1 MNKEMKTK
9 LYRAASRGHAN
20 YGWLNTNY
28 SFSFADYYNPE
39 RIHFGNLRVL
49 NDDIITAENGFG
61 KHPHDNMEII
71 TVPIFGKL
79 THKDSMGHEQQIGE
93 NEVQVMSAGTGIFHS
108 EYNDSK
114 EDAGILQIW
123 IFPKSKNIKP
133 TYSQTWFD
141 PKGAEGE
148 WQFLVNGGSSPLKI
162 NQDARISRI
171 KLEAGTEKAYS
182 LLPSSHGSF
191 LFLIEGKVEVEG
203 NELERRDALE
213 ITDGGSFNIKATS
226 DSYILNIEV

>member
-9 LYRAASRGHAN
+9 LYKATSRGHAN

-49 NDDIITAENGFG
+49 NDDIVKAENGFG

-133 TYSQTWFD
+133 TYSQSWFD

-213 ITDGGSFNIKATS
+213 ITDGGLFNIKATS
-226 DSYILNIEV
+226 DSYLLNIEV